1 MKTKIFKRSVSALM
15 ALVLCLT
22 ALVSTGA
29 ATAYAAAEKAK
40 VYIVSFPRS
49 GDEKKSGNWG
59 HNNLQYMNGWTSG
72 ANDFTV
78 TRALNTYEGQV
89 CYCIEPGVSQHT
101 GDSYTNWGEN
111 FWEKY
116 PSSYNSTISPDN
128 IKLLIGRIMQYGY
141 TGNISTS
148 WLSQNEGGDKIAN
161 VIATQ
166 LLIWE
171 TVVGERDENFGKVS
185 TGGKNA
191 VLEQTS
197 EHPLKSKIMS
207 HYNRIVSS
215 VQSHTKL
222 PSFMAKAENL
232 AQSLDFNWNGE
243 KHILELTDTNNVLA
257 NYSFSASEDGIS
269 FSVSGNKLTISAKN
283 LPSDSV
289 TITANKTSSKRRGI
303 VTWTDEKI
311 GPNGGIQD
319 VVTYAQSV
327 SDPVQGFVKLN
338 VVKKKESLVEIVKKD
353 AETDKVIP
361 VAGIGFKVRDCATGE
376 FVVQNDTDIYYTNAT
391 GRLTLPEAL
400 KVGRYELVEVQTA
413 EGYVLDGTPVEFTVD
428 GSNEVVT
435 VEKKNTAQ
443 KGKITIN
450 KTGEIFASVKESD
463 GKYQPVYKVKGLEG
477 ATYEVTAAE
486 DISTPDGTQHYAK
499 GDVVATITTDENGFA
514 TTEPIYLG
522 KYEIREISVPYGMVI
537 NDEAYTVELV
547 YAGQDVE
554 VTETS
559 VSFVN
564 ERQKAAVQLSKLLE
578 QDENFDIGM
587 NDEITS
593 VSFGL
598 YASENLTAA
607 DGSVIPKDGLLEII
621 SCDQNGRAEFK
632 TDIPVGARLYVKE
645 IATDSHY
652 LASSEKYPVNFEYAG
667 QDVANIKLLT
677 NYGEYI
683 KNTLIRGKIV
693 GKKVDENGNV
703 IKGALFGLFKNGTEI
718 FSEET
723 AILTAESDEN
733 GAFVFDNVPYGDWLV
748 RELKP
753 TEGFVLNET
762 VYNATVSENGQ
773 TVEIEVVNEF
783 ITGGL
788 ELTKRDVASGKLLP
802 NAGFRIKYE
811 SGEIA
816 AEGYT
821 DENGIAK
828 FTLRYGK
835 YTYEEFDAPEGYL
848 IDTTP
853 HEFEITE
860 DGQVIKAEMTNE
872 KIPVTEIPQTGDNS
886 LTEVW
891 LGLAA
896 IALGGI
902 IALAVVRFRKKK
914 DEGGE

>member
-1 MKTKIFKRSVSALM
+1 MKTKIFKRSISAFM

-111 FWEKY
+111 FWENY

-141 TGNISTS
+141 TENISTS
-148 WLSQNEGGDKIAN
+148 WLSQNAGGDKLAN

-185 TGGKNA
+185 TGGRNA
-191 VLEQTS
+191 VIEQIA

-243 KHILELTDTNNVLA
+243 KYILDLTDTNNVLT

-269 FSVSGNKLTISAKN
+269 FSVSGNKLTITAKN
-283 LPSDSV
+283 LLGDSV
-289 TITANKTSSKRRGI
+289 TIKANKTSSKRRGI

-338 VVKKKESLVEIVKKD
+338 VVKKEEALVEIVKKD
-353 AETDKVIP
+353 AETGKVIP
-361 VAGIGFKVRDCATGE
+361 VAGIGFKVHDCATGE
-376 FVVQNDTDIYYTNAT
+376 FVVQNDTDTYYTNST
-391 GRLTLPEAL
+391 GKLTLPEAL
-400 KVGRYELVEVQTA
+400 KYGRYELVEVQTA
-413 EGYVLDGTPVEFTVD
+413 EGYVLDSTPVEFTVD
-428 GSNEVVT
+428 GSKEVVT

-443 KGKITIN
+443 KGKITIS
-450 KTGEIFASVKESD
+450 KTGEIFSSVKESD
-463 GKYQPVYKVKGLEG
+463 GKYQPVYEVQGLEG
-477 ATYEVTAAE
+477 AVYEIKAVE
-486 DISTPDGTQHYAK
+486 DISTPDGTQRYAK
-499 GDVVATITTDENGFA
+499 GDIVATITTDKNGTA
-514 TTEPIYLG
+514 TTEPLYLG
-522 KYEIREISVPYGMVI
+522 KYEIRETSAPYGMVI
-537 NDEAYTVELV
+537 NDEVRAVELA
-547 YAGQDVE
+547 YAGQEVE
-554 VTETS
+554 ITETS

-578 QDENFDIGM
+578 QDEAFGIGM
-587 NDEITS
+587 NGEITAL
-593 VSFGL
+593 SFGL

-621 SCDQNGRAEFK
+621 SCDKNGRAEFK
-632 TDIPVGARLYVKE
+632 TDIPVGAKLYVRE

-652 LASSEKYPVNFEYAG
+652 LASSTKYPVNFKYAG
-667 QDVANIKLLT
+667 QDIAKVKLLT
-677 NYGEYI
+677 NDGEYI

-693 GKKVDENGNV
+693 GKKVDEDGNV
-703 IKGALFGLFKNGTEI
+703 IKGAVFGLFKNGTEN

-753 TEGFVLNET
+753 TAGFVLNET
-762 VYNATVSENGQ
+762 VYNATVPENGQ
-773 TVEIEVVNEF
+773 VIEIEVVNEF
-783 ITGGL
+783 ITGEL
-788 ELTKRDVASGKLLP
+788 ELTKRDVSSGKLLP

-821 DENGIAK
+821 DENGVAK
-828 FTLRYGK
+828 FTLRYGR
-835 YTYEEFDAPEGYL
+835 YTYEEFDAPDGYL
-848 IDTTP
+848 IDTTL

-872 KIPVTEIPQTGDNS
+872 KIPVTEIPQTGDDS

-896 IALGGI
+896 VALGGL

>member
-1 MKTKIFKRSVSALM
+1 MKTKIFKRSISAFM

-111 FWEKY
+111 FWDNY

-148 WLSQNEGGDKIAN
+148 WLSQNAGGDKLAN

-171 TVVGERDENFGKVS
+171 TVVGERDQNFGKVS

-191 VLEQTS
+191 VLEQIA

-243 KHILELTDTNNVLA
+243 KYILELTDTNNVLA

-269 FSVSGNKLTISAKN
+269 FSVSGNKLTITAKN
-283 LPSDSV
+283 LLGDSV
-289 TITANKTSSKRRGI
+289 TNKANKTSSKRRGI

-327 SDPVQGFVKLN
+327 SDPVQGFVKL
-338 VVKKKESLVEIVKKD
+338 
-353 AETDKVIP
+353 
-361 VAGIGFKVRDCATGE
+361 
-376 FVVQNDTDIYYTNAT
+376 
-391 GRLTLPEAL
+391 
-400 KVGRYELVEVQTA
+400 
-413 EGYVLDGTPVEFTVD
+413 
-428 GSNEVVT
+428 
-435 VEKKNTAQ
+435 EKKITEQ
-443 KGKITIN
+443 KGKITISKN
-450 KTGEIFASVKESD
+450 GEIFSSVKESD
-463 GKYQPVYKVKGLEG
+463 GKYHPIYEVQGLEG
-477 ATYEVTAAE
+477 AVYEIKAVE
-486 DISTPDGTQHYAK
+486 DISTPDGTHRYAK
-499 GDVVATITTDENGFA
+499 GDIVATLTTDKNGTA
-514 TTEPIYLG
+514 TTEPLYLG
-522 KYEIREISVPYGMVI
+522 KYEIRETSAPYGMVI
-537 NDEAYTVELV
+537 NDEVRAVELA
-547 YAGQDVE
+547 YAGQEVE
-554 VTETS
+554 ITETS

-578 QDENFDIGM
+578 QDEAFGIGM
-587 NDEITS
+587 NGEITA

-598 YASENLTAA
+598 YVSENLTAA

-621 SCDQNGRAEFK
+621 SCDKNGRAEFK
-632 TDIPVGARLYVKE
+632 TDIPVGAKLYVKE

-652 LASSEKYPVNFEYAG
+652 LASSTKYPVNFEYAG
-667 QDVANIKLLT
+667 QDIANVKLLT
-677 NYGEYI
+677 NDGEYI

-693 GKKVDENGNV
+693 GKKVDEDGNV
-703 IKGALFGLFKNGTEI
+703 IKGALFGLFKTGTEN

-723 AILTAESDEN
+723 AILTAQSDEN

-753 TEGFVLNET
+753 TTGFVLNET
-762 VYNATVSENGQ
+762 VYNATVSEDEQ
-773 TVEIEVVNEF
+773 TVEIEVENEF
-783 ITGGL
+783 ITGEL
-788 ELTKRDVASGKLLP
+788 ELTKRDVSSGKLLP
-802 NAGFRIKYE
+802 NAGFRIKDE

-828 FTLRYGK
+828 FTLRYGR
-835 YTYEEFDAPEGYL
+835 YTYEEFDAPDGYL

-872 KIPVTEIPQTGDNS
+872 KIPVTEIPQTGDDS

-896 IALGGI
+896 VALGGL

>member
-101 GDSYTNWGEN
+101 GDSYTNLGEN
-111 FWEKY
+111 FWDNY
-116 PSSYNSTISPDN
+116 PSSYNSTILPYN

-185 TGGKNA
+185 TGDKNA
-191 VLEQTS
+191 VLEQIS

-222 PSFMAKAENL
+222 PSFMAKVENL

-269 FSVSGNKLTISAKN
+269 FSVSGNKLTISAEN

-376 FVVQNDTDIYYTNAT
+376 FVVQNDNDTYYTNAT
-391 GRLTLPEAL
+391 GKLTLPEAL
-400 KVGRYELVEVQTA
+400 KYGRYELVEVQTA

-428 GSNEVVT
+428 GSNDVVT
-435 VEKKNTAQ
+435 VEKKNTSQ
-443 KGKITIN
+443 KGKITVS

-463 GKYQPVYKVKGLEG
+463 GKYQPVYEVQGLEG
-477 ATYEVTAAE
+477 AVYEIKAAE
-486 DISTPDGTQHYAK
+486 DISTPDGTQ
-499 GDVVATITTDENGFA
+499 
-514 TTEPIYLG
+514 
-522 KYEIREISVPYGMVI
+522 R
-537 NDEAYTVELV
+537 
-547 YAGQDVE
+547 
-554 VTETS
+554 
-559 VSFVN
+559 
-564 ERQKAAVQLSKLLE
+564 
-578 QDENFDIGM
+578 
-587 NDEITS
+587 
-593 VSFGL
+593 
-598 YASENLTAA
+598 
-607 DGSVIPKDGLLEII
+607 
-621 SCDQNGRAEFK
+621 
-632 TDIPVGARLYVKE
+632 
-645 IATDSHY
+645 
-652 LASSEKYPVNFEYAG
+652 
-667 QDVANIKLLT
+667 
-677 NYGEYI
+677 
-683 KNTLIRGKIV
+683 
-693 GKKVDENGNV
+693 
-703 IKGALFGLFKNGTEI
+703 
-718 FSEET
+718 
-723 AILTAESDEN
+723 
-733 GAFVFDNVPYGDWLV
+733 
-748 RELKP
+748 
-753 TEGFVLNET
+753 
-762 VYNATVSENGQ
+762 
-773 TVEIEVVNEF
+773 
-783 ITGGL
+783 
-788 ELTKRDVASGKLLP
+788 
-802 NAGFRIKYE
+802 
-811 SGEIA
+811 
-816 AEGYT
+816 
-821 DENGIAK
+821 
-828 FTLRYGK
+828 
-835 YTYEEFDAPEGYL
+835 
-848 IDTTP
+848 
-853 HEFEITE
+853 
-860 DGQVIKAEMTNE
+860 
-872 KIPVTEIPQTGDNS
+872 
-886 LTEVW
+886 
-891 LGLAA
+891 
-896 IALGGI
+896 
-902 IALAVVRFRKKK
+902 
-914 DEGGE
+914 